1 MQFDTNYVVALSYI
15 FSVSLVVNI
24 EFPYRDMAS
33 GIGQK
38 LLLLIPLII
47 LFCKS
52 LARVLRKRQTI
63 KWWRISFGCLL
74 QRKNVSISCKE
85 SRIPARTLAHLRST
99 FVVFIEF
106 AFAHNQVIRCA
117 KKNEHKRSE

>member
-15 FSVSLVVNI
+15 FSASLVVNI

-52 LARVLRKRQTI
+52 LARVLRKRQTMVVENFLRLFASTQKCI
-63 KWWRISFGCLL
+63 NLL
-74 QRKNVSISCKE
+74 QGAPNTRANTCTYVRRSWYSLN
-85 SRIPARTLAHLRST
+85 SHLLT
-99 FVVFIEF
+99 I
-106 AFAHNQVIRCA
+106 
-117 KKNEHKRSE
+117 K